1 MEYLVGFNYSGRVTY
16 EIEADDE
23 ETAKREAANR
33 WSVWVS
39 ADAVG
44 HNPEFACAGIKYDT
58 MTAERLIDGDV
69 AEVNENEWKRF
80 KQPSSLHGDDKGRK
94 KTGV

>member
-33 WSVWVS
+33 WLVWVS

-44 HNPEFACAGIKYDT
+44 HNPEFAYADIKYDT
-58 MTAERLIDGDV
+58 MTAERLIDGDIK
-69 AEVNENEWKRF
+69 EVNENE
-80 KQPSSLHGDDKGRK
+80 
-94 KTGV
+94 

>member
-1 MEYLVGFNYSGRVTY
+1 MRKKMEYLVRFDYSGRVAY

-23 ETAKREAANR
+23 EVAKEEAANR

-44 HNPEFACAGIKYDT
+44 HNPEFASAGIKYDT
-58 MTAERLIDGDV
+58 MTAEQLIDGDI
-69 AEVNENEWKRF
+69 AEVNENE
-80 KQPSSLHGDDKGRK
+80 
-94 KTGV
+94 

>member
-1 MEYLVGFNYSGRVTY
+1 MKGKPNSAAKFKIRKENEMEYLVQFNYLGRVTY

-33 WSVWVS
+33 WLVWVS

-44 HNPEFACAGIKYDT
+44 YDPEVACAGIEDDT
-58 MTAERLIDGDV
+58 MTAERLIDGDIK
-69 AEVNENEWKRF
+69 EVNEN
-80 KQPSSLHGDDKGRK
+80 
-94 KTGV
+94 V

>member
-1 MEYLVGFNYSGRVTY
+1 MEYLVRFNYSGRVTY

-44 HNPEFACAGIKYDT
+44 YDPEVACAGIEYDT

-69 AEVNENEWKRF
+69 AEVNKNE
-80 KQPSSLHGDDKGRK
+80 
-94 KTGV
+94 